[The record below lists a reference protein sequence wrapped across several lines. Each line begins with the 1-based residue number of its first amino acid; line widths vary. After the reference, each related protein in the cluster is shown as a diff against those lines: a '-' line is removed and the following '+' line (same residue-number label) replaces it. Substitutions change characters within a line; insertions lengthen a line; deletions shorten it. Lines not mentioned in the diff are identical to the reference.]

1 MSSMILSSTSIGEFR
16 MAEFIRSRV
25 TDAGRVVIPAE
36 LRKEFGIEEGAEIV
50 FSKDD
55 DGIRIT
61 TLQEAIR
68 QAQDYFTALAPA
80 GVSLAQELLRE
91 RRDEAARE

>member
-1 MSSMILSSTSIGEFR
+1 MFLERSR
-16 MAEFIRSRV
+16 MAEFIRSKV

-50 FSKDD
+50 FSKDE

-61 TLQEAIR
+61 TVRAAIR
-68 QAQDYFTALAPA
+68 QAQDYFASLAPA
-80 GVSLAQELLRE
+80 DVSLSEELIRGRREEAQRE
-91 RRDEAARE
+91 DRD